1 MGLPGAAY
9 LSGLEV
15 GWIVVSYTFVG
26 VFALCWTDLV
36 QGILMFMAIVIVPG
50 ILLSA
55 LVIYIVSNMDREPSQ
70 EIIDGF

>member
-1 MGLPGAAY
+1 
-9 LSGLEV
+9 
-15 GWIVVSYTFVG
+15 
-26 VFALCWTDLV
+26 
-36 QGILMFMAIVIVPG
+36 MFMAIVIVPG